1 MSQSL
6 ERRIEGRQGNNAML
20 VGRTNLVAAQRRSWG
35 RAIAPKATPPPS
47 RRLDGELGFDD
58 DCFTSN
64 YLDGLTYTCRTGID
78 IRCCVFTL
86 FSGKAPFPVVRA
98 TDSTLGV
105 RVFCQLTDSKTLIL
119 ADKATVPLTRPWSG
133 DLSHPEL
140 SRLMVLEFHPSKLQ
154 CMPRSFVAKR
164 PKAPRH

>member
-78 IRCCVFTL
+78 IRCYFSTL
-86 FSGKAPFPVVRA
+86 FSGRTSISREKAPFPVVSA

-105 RVFCQLTDSKTLIL
+105 RVFGLLTDSKTLIL
-119 ADKATVPLTRPWSG
+119 ARQGYGAFERQESCSSEPHCRLQSPSG
-133 DLSHPEL
+133 APTS
-140 SRLMVLEFHPSKLQ
+140 
-154 CMPRSFVAKR
+154 
-164 PKAPRH
+164 PKHNITYCQ